1 MEHQEDAIAAVP
13 PPSGLLLFRQAGLHL
28 AVWIVAFCLFAASD
42 SWAQLTGWRLA
53 ALLNVLTGV
62 IAGFVTVNLI
72 HEWSHYLGARAVSA
86 SYTVNPRPG
95 MFVFDW
101 RFEDNTLRQFYI
113 MSAAGSLGGLLALLL
128 VFSAVD
134 ADSAGRAALG
144 AGAVASFAFGSLV
157 EWPVLLRTRRS
168 RDPLAEL
175 SRLNPRALGRAGA
188 GSAIAGLLTWIMLA

>member
-1 MEHQEDAIAAVP
+1 MEQQEVTPAP
-13 PPSGLLLFRQAGLHL
+13 QSSGLLLLRQAALHL
-28 AVWIVAFCLFAASD
+28 ALWILAFCLFAASD
-42 SWAQLTGWRLA
+42 SWVQLTGWRLA
-53 ALLNVLTGV
+53 AVLNVLTG
-62 IAGFVTVNLI
+62 ISAGFVTVNLV
-72 HEWSHYLGARAVSA
+72 HEWCHYLGARAVSA

-101 RFEDNTLRQFYI
+101 TFEDNSLRQFYI

-168 RDPLAEL
+168 HDPLAEL
-175 SRLNPRALGRAGA
+175 SRLNPRALARAGA